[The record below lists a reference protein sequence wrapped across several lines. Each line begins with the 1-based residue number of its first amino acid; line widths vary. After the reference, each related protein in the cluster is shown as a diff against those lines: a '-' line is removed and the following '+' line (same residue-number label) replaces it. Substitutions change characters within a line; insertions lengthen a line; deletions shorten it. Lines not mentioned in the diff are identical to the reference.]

1 MHIIARMLNIHA
13 DEYTTHHRTKACYI
27 LHYLVHDDQSLCLS
41 ASNRGCLSSLAALIR
56 EITPPEAIEEWGE
69 DEAESLSALRESA
82 FILTASLS
90 LLSHEIRRCVADEL
104 GLLPFAKSS
113 LRHKHYGVRYAAC
126 QCIRALSRSV
136 QALRTNLV
144 DTGVGLAVMK
154 IVMQGYVLSRD
165 RDRLVKVGAE
175 AEVEEDRRVLGAALT
190 VVCNCVNDF
199 SPLRTVSD
207 VTLFFTWS

>member
-1 MHIIARMLNIHA
+1 M
-13 DEYTTHHRTKACYI
+13 
-27 LHYLVHDDQSLCLS
+27 
-41 ASNRGCLSSLAALIR
+41 
-56 EITPPEAIEEWGE
+56 
-69 DEAESLSALRESA
+69 
-82 FILTASLS
+82 
-90 LLSHEIRRCVADEL
+90 
-104 GLLPFAKSS
+104 
-113 LRHKHYGVRYAAC
+113 
-126 QCIRALSRSV
+126 